1 MAETANFIDARSNG
15 ITPSINMICT
25 MTDHFTDN
33 SLEVFWLC
41 FVLFCFFTRKCY
53 MTCKTYMK
61 TSVLALIDTEK
72 PVGNSTNYMELESNI
87 SVHENSYLVSLR
99 MWTPLDLDHLVHICW
114 QIWTP
119 FIPPKKLFCLVLPPS
134 CETVSSK
141 AAKAT

>member
-1 MAETANFIDARSNG
+1 MSVSFMVVS
-15 ITPSINMICT
+15 
-25 MTDHFTDN
+25 FTSKLGKGEIFQD
-33 SLEVFWLC
+33 
-41 FVLFCFFTRKCY
+41 TK
-53 MTCKTYMK
+53 CKTYMK

-119 FIPPKKLFCLVLPPS
+119 FVPPKKTVLFGFASIMWDSELKGCKGNLMMLLEYFQVI
-134 CETVSSK
+134 
-141 AAKAT
+141 